1 MTKIFEIYEANSA
14 FVYYI
19 MSMVAGRCAG
29 EQEDPDGEDW
39 TKYDNIDVSIVKST
53 KAIDKGAFENHSQ
66 VGDLRWEYTVEEFA
80 EDYKSVEPLL
90 DIDEIGSEVQR
101 LPVGR
106 SMFHFYIKVEL
117 SLNV

>member
-29 EQEDPDGEDW
+29 AQEYPDGEEW
-39 TKYDNIDVSIVKST
+39 TKYDNIDISIVKST
-53 KAIDKGAFENHSQ
+53 KGIENGAFETHSQ

-80 EDYKSVEPLL
+80 EDYKSEFPLL
-90 DIDEIGSEVQR
+90 DIDEIGREVQR

-117 SLNV
+117 TLNV